1 MNRRVVK
8 PEEQKHCQRSLSA
21 FFRLV
26 GFAQAARPLAG
37 RSPLAVLGRNRSLQT
52 ALALAAIRQTGRMNQ
67 SLELCEPLVRSM
79 PQQLQHWAVERK
91 ARVRPNPSIEPTS
104 TGWARYARCSLSA
117 SRAHPVPAAHVKR

>member
-8 PEEQKHCQRSLSA
+8 PEEQKHYQRSLSA

-37 RSPLAVLGRNRSLQT
+37 GSPLAVIGRNQSLQN
-52 ALALAAIRQTGRMNQ
+52 ALAFVAFRKTGRMNR
-67 SLELCEPLVRSM
+67 STVFLEAHARSTLQPLPSGANA
-79 PQQLQHWAVERK
+79 QQPK
-91 ARVRPNPSIEPTS
+91 VRPNPSIEPTS

-117 SRAHPVPAAHVKR
+117 SRAQPLPAAHVKR